1 MGGAAF
7 LHNVIIVGLS
17 PKPAGTIMPHY
28 VKKLWESFCGLVRIF
43 LWSSFLIGIQKL
55 SERWEG
61 VAIEEINI
69 FLDLQKNVII
79 SINEISEMKQTKT

>member
-17 PKPAGTIMPHY
+17 PKPVGTIMPHY
-28 VKKLWESFCGLVRIF
+28 VKKLWEKF
-43 LWSSFLIGIQKL
+43 LLPCSYFLLKLILIGIQKL
-55 SERWEG
+55 SERWQG

-69 FLDLQKNVII
+69 FLRF
-79 SINEISEMKQTKT
+79 TKKCDYSNK